1 MLWACAGAL
10 VVHLGAAWMLGYSF
24 DSAGSDHLS
33 DGHQAVRVRYV
44 LPSAVSTTPD
54 SRMQG
59 AATSTVAADSSSV
72 ATSDDKTVIQGAGAE
87 GGPTRR
93 YFDVSEVDQPAMPT
107 PDWALDADML
117 VRNGVRTLRVEVLVS
132 DKGRAEKC
140 TVQSMEP
147 PRPTLHQAIARQVCA
162 TRLTPA
168 MRQGVAVA
176 SVRHVEILLT
186 QE

>member
-1 MLWACAGAL
+1 MIWASAGAL
-10 VVHLGAAWMLGYSF
+10 AIHLGAALVLGFSF
-24 DSAGSDHLS
+24 ESSGSDHPT
-33 DGHQAVRVRYV
+33 DAHQALTVRYV
-44 LPSAVSTTPD
+44 AAGPAPGADPQADSANPSAAALITHSGTT
-54 SRMQG
+54 SE
-59 AATSTVAADSSSV
+59 
-72 ATSDDKTVIQGAGAE
+72 DKTLLQGAGAE

-107 PDWALDADML
+107 PDWALDAETL
-117 VRNGVRTLRVEVLVS
+117 VRNGIRSLRVEVLVS

-140 TVQSMEP
+140 TVQAMEP
-147 PRPTLHQAIARQVCA
+147 PRAVLHQAIARQVCS

-168 MRQGVAVA
+168 MRQGVAVP

>member
-1 MLWACAGAL
+1 
-10 VVHLGAAWMLGYSF
+10 
-24 DSAGSDHLS
+24 
-33 DGHQAVRVRYV
+33 
-44 LPSAVSTTPD
+44 
-54 SRMQG
+54 
-59 AATSTVAADSSSV
+59 
-72 ATSDDKTVIQGAGAE
+72 
-87 GGPTRR
+87 
-93 YFDVSEVDQPAMPT
+93 MPT

-117 VRNGVRTLRVEVLVS
+117 VRNGVRSLRVEVLVS

-140 TVQSMEP
+140 TVQAMEP
-147 PRPTLHQAIARQVCA
+147 PRPVLHQAIARQVCA

>member
-1 MLWACAGAL
+1 L
-10 VVHLGAAWMLGYSF
+10 VLGFSF
-24 DSAGSDHLS
+24 ESSGSDHPT
-33 DGHQAVRVRYV
+33 DAHQALTVRYV
-44 LPSAVSTTPD
+44 AAGPAPGADPQADSATTQSAAALNTHSTTNSED
-54 SRMQG
+54 K
-59 AATSTVAADSSSV
+59 SV
-72 ATSDDKTVIQGAGAE
+72 LQGAGAE

-107 PDWALDADML
+107 PDWALDAETL
-117 VRNGVRTLRVEVLVS
+117 VRNGIRSLRVEVLVS

-140 TVQSMEP
+140 TVQAMEP
-147 PRPTLHQAIARQVCA
+147 PRAVLHQAIARQVCS

-168 MRQGVAVA
+168 MRQGVAVP